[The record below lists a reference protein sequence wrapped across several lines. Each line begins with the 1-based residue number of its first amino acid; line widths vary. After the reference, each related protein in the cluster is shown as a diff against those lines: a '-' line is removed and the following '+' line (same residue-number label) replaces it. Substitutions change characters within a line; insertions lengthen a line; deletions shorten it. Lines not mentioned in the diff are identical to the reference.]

1 MPAIILEDETLHV
14 QPLHPRTDRVAR
26 LYGGLGHGYF
36 PHARTATNR
45 LDAKA
50 AGRILGLFEAKKQT
64 TIFGTERDTVV
75 LALASHADILGL
87 TRYRFALKDVRK
99 VVVGEH
105 FPELSI
111 EVRGPSYFRE
121 TYDLT
126 PDLPSFFAGP
136 APTEAIAFCRGIADL
151 FDAAMTNE
159 WVGEW
164 VSGWL
169 DTVAVEWEPVDDF
182 PGDTV
187 PTPGYRT
194 SPRQGN
200 RIIAERDAGGLFERL
215 ARSFIPGA
223 KRSPGR
229 AVLTQGEIYA
239 DFGGQVFV
247 LPRGLAVREQG
258 NALIFGR
265 FAGMVLEPRAT
276 PCPVAKALRD
286 AVK

>member
-14 QPLHPRTDRVAR
+14 QPLHPGTDRVVR

-36 PHARTATNR
+36 PSSWAATDQ
-45 LDAKA
+45 LDARA
-50 AGRILGLFEAKKQT
+50 ASRILGLLKPEEAESAE
-64 TIFGTERDTVV
+64 ERVSR
-75 LALASHADILGL
+75 ALASHEDLMGL
-87 TRYRFALKDVRK
+87 TRYRFALKDIRK

-247 LPRGLAVREQG
+247 LPRGLSVREQG